1 MLTLKLKEILGKF
14 YMFKIYQGTVFQ
26 YFLLDL
32 SLQVLSKKDN
42 VTSKLWA
49 QSGQQGTQWKKVELF
64 LGVHSHIQVCNPSIK
79 MMIVLLIFFFLY
91 FLYPFL
97 LVSHSYSD
105 MLYECL
111 PRHIAFSIRNLQ
123 FWTALIL
130 FPMREPYF

>member
-1 MLTLKLKEILGKF
+1 MSELFSQGFMLTLKLKEILGKF

-26 YFLLDL
+26 YFLLNL

-64 LGVHSHIQVCNPSIK
+64 LLNIYSTK
-79 MMIVLLIFFFLY
+79 KKALFLY

-111 PRHIAFSIRNLQ
+111 PLHIAFSIRNLQ

-130 FPMREPYF
+130 FPVREPYF